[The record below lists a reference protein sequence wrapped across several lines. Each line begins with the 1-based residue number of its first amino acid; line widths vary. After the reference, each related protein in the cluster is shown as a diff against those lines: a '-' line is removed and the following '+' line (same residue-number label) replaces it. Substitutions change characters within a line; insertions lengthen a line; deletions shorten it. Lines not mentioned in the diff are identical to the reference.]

1 MAFGDTNSKQN
12 VMKLNNKYFLL
23 RHGQAVSNTINVL
36 SCWPEEFY
44 NPLTTKGIR
53 QIQKTAKKFKK
64 TNIDFIYS
72 SDLLRTKQSSEIIA
86 KQKNKK
92 IIYDKRLREYNFG
105 KFNGTFLREFYYI
118 LPDHK
123 NRFYQKISNI
133 ETYSQIQKRALSFL
147 WEMEKKYRNKNI
159 LIVSHQVP
167 LTLLLGKVQGLNQ
180 EQIMKK
186 YFGKNEIQNGQLIEL

>member
-1 MAFGDTNSKQN
+1 
-12 VMKLNNKYFLL
+12 MKLNNKYFLL
-23 RHGQAVSNTINVL
+23 RHGQAVSNVINIL

-44 NPLTTKGIR
+44 NPLTSKGIK

-72 SDLLRTKQSSEIIA
+72 SDLLRTKQTAEIITKEINNKNLSTS
-86 KQKNKK
+86 KQIK
-92 IIYDKRLREYNFG
+92 YDKRLREYDFG

-123 NRFYQKISNI
+123 NRFYKKISGV

-147 WEMEKKYRNKNI
+147 WEMEKKYKNKNI

-167 LTLLLGKVQGLNQ
+167 ITLLLGKIQGLNQ

-186 YFGKNEIQNGQLIEL
+186 YFNESEIQNGQLIEIK